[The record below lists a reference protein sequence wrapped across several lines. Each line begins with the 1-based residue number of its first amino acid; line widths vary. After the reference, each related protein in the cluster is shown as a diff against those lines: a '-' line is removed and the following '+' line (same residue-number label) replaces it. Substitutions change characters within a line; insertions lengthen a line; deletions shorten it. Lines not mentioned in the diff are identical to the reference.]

1 MRPVSDYK
9 ALFEGDIFY
18 FTVIDPRDISPLDKV
33 FTAENGF
40 SRNVQKDTYDDNMIW
55 YEIYDKSA
63 SKANAVRQLADM
75 VKADELVCFGD
86 NNNDISMIQAANVG
100 VAVANSVDALKSAAD
115 IIIESND
122 NDGVARY
129 IEKRGR

>member
-1 MRPVSDYK
+1 
-9 ALFEGDIFY
+9 
-18 FTVIDPRDISPLDKV
+18 
-33 FTAENGF
+33 
-40 SRNVQKDTYDDNMIW
+40 MIW

-63 SKANAVRQLADM
+63 SKANAVRQLADL
-75 VKADELVCFGD
+75 VKADELICFGD